1 MTTYGYARVSRAKQ
15 DVDNQHDYL
24 VTQGC
29 DSENIVLETASGK
42 SDRRKNFNALLSQL
56 ERGDVVIA
64 RQLDRL
70 SRRTLTLLQIRDQF
84 EKGGVQLIADKKQY
98 DFNNYTDR
106 MLFGIQAVMAEYESD
121 LNGERVKS
129 AIVAR
134 GKNKGYKNVGRP
146 SALSPRQKL
155 EVYKGI
161 NSDLS
166 KSMLADRYNVARS
179 TITKAYEEVAAKK
192 EVDAS

>member
-15 DVDNQHDYL
+15 DVEKQREFLENK
-24 VTQGC
+24 GC
-29 DSENIVLETASGK
+29 EEVILETASGK
-42 SDRRKNFNALLSQL
+42 SDRRKEFNALLARL
-56 ERGDVVIA
+56 VEGDVVIV

-70 SRRTLTLLQIRDQF
+70 SRRTLTLLQVRDRF
-84 EKGGVQLIADKKQY
+84 EAGRVQLVADGKQY

-134 GKNKGYKNVGRP
+134 GKSEGYKNVGRP
-146 SALSPRQKL
+146 SALSPRKKL

-161 NSDLS
+161 NSGLS
-166 KSMLADRYNVARS
+166 KSMLAERYDVARS

-192 EVDAS
+192 KEVDAS